1 MWLPWEGRAF
11 RSPDGRAVLVTGAG
25 SGIGRSAAVRLA
37 TSGFTVFAGC
47 FNERERDAFPLPDDA
62 GARARLH
69 LVVMDVTSADSLA
82 AAAAVVRGAT
92 GGALWGVINCAGVS
106 MSFGPL
112 EHLTVANVKINF
124 EVNVVGT
131 INVLQAFLPMLRAAE
146 GRVVNISSY
155 NGFAPFP
162 FYAGYN
168 MSKFAVEGLT
178 ETLRLELQA
187 AAPKMRVVLV
197 QPGAIFPTE
206 MNGPKS
212 GKHFNAKMEPFKE
225 AMAPVYGEIDAVK
238 IFSANDDN
246 LPAIHPDDFS
256 KVLEGAISAARPWC
270 TYSVPN
276 NVWLVRVIKGLLPDA
291 WWHAFNY
298 ALVKTLWK
306 TGVSLFRGEAL
317 PPPPKARSS
326 SPKRK

>member
-1 MWLPWEGRAF
+1 M
-11 RSPDGRAVLVTGAG
+11 
-25 SGIGRSAAVRLA
+25 
-37 TSGFTVFAGC
+37 
-47 FNERERDAFPLPDDA
+47 
-62 GARARLH
+62 AR
-69 LVVMDVTSADSLA
+69 
-82 AAAAVVRGAT
+82 RGQ
-92 GGALWGVINCAGVS
+92 
-106 MSFGPL
+106 
-112 EHLTVANVKINF
+112 HLTVANVKINF

-317 PPPPKARSS
+317 PAPPKVRSS

>member
-1 MWLPWEGRAF
+1 
-11 RSPDGRAVLVTGAG
+11 
-25 SGIGRSAAVRLA
+25 
-37 TSGFTVFAGC
+37 
-47 FNERERDAFPLPDDA
+47 
-62 GARARLH
+62 
-69 LVVMDVTSADSLA
+69 
-82 AAAAVVRGAT
+82 
-92 GGALWGVINCAGVS
+92 
-106 MSFGPL
+106 
-112 EHLTVANVKINF
+112 
-124 EVNVVGT
+124 
-131 INVLQAFLPMLRAAE
+131 
-146 GRVVNISSY
+146 
-155 NGFAPFP
+155 
-162 FYAGYN
+162 
-168 MSKFAVEGLT
+168 MSKFEVEGLNY
-178 ETLRLELQA
+178 TLLLELNA
-187 AAPKMRVVLV
+187 ASPKIRVVLV

>member
-1 MWLPWEGRAF
+1 
-11 RSPDGRAVLVTGAG
+11 
-25 SGIGRSAAVRLA
+25 
-37 TSGFTVFAGC
+37 
-47 FNERERDAFPLPDDA
+47 
-62 GARARLH
+62 
-69 LVVMDVTSADSLA
+69 
-82 AAAAVVRGAT
+82 
-92 GGALWGVINCAGVS
+92 

-317 PPPPKARSS
+317 PAPPKARSS

>member
-124 EVNVVGT
+124 EVPPCAPSNLNYGWRLILT
-131 INVLQAFLPMLRAAE
+131 LPHDDSLL
-146 GRVVNISSY
+146 
-155 NGFAPFP
+155 
-162 FYAGYN
+162 
-168 MSKFAVEGLT
+168 LT
-178 ETLRLELQA
+178 SR
-187 AAPKMRVVLV
+187 
-197 QPGAIFPTE
+197 
-206 MNGPKS
+206 
-212 GKHFNAKMEPFKE
+212 
-225 AMAPVYGEIDAVK
+225 
-238 IFSANDDN
+238 
-246 LPAIHPDDFS
+246 
-256 KVLEGAISAARPWC
+256 C
-270 TYSVPN
+270 
-276 NVWLVRVIKGLLPDA
+276 
-291 WWHAFNY
+291 
-298 ALVKTLWK
+298 
-306 TGVSLFRGEAL
+306 
-317 PPPPKARSS
+317 
-326 SPKRK
+326 